1 MDAYYGDLK
10 KVIKELEDDYECR
23 FYVSRLGPNRTP
35 IIVVKYRSENLY
47 NYIDDNMHDVNQD
60 MYAKFGV
67 NISIISNTKYIGPYY
82 RLSLAVETLNEHT
95 AEFFRELV
103 KRLLKKKS

>member
-1 MDAYYGDLK
+1 MDTYYGDLK

-67 NISIISNTKYIGPYY
+67 NISIIGNTKYIGPYY

-95 AEFFRELV
+95 AEAV
-103 KRLLKKKS
+103 KWLIGRLF